1 MTSTNGAL
9 ATCRKIRTNCG
20 TFTACRNMLQP
31 RREMTEELVRL
42 QTQYGDTLALRR
54 NGRVTAANGN

>member
-1 MTSTNGAL
+1 MTD
-9 ATCRKIRTNCG
+9 
-20 TFTACRNMLQP
+20 
-31 RREMTEELVRL
+31 ELVRL

>member
-1 MTSTNGAL
+1 
-9 ATCRKIRTNCG
+9 
-20 TFTACRNMLQP
+20 
-31 RREMTEELVRL
+31 MTEELVRL